1 MPSLVVRKNVRHDV
15 ALRAAVSI
23 TGYCTDIVRL
33 SPAANAPT
41 GWLDLDCVDLSLGGV
56 GFASP
61 VFFPRQTKL
70 KVKLFSPSESNKVIL
85 ECVCVVRRV
94 IMTDGRPAYH
104 LGTSFDDMSE
114 EMRVKAEQ
122 LLAMVIE
129 Q

>member
-70 KVKLFSPSESNKVIL
+70 KVKVFSPSESTKVIL

>member
-114 EMRVKAEQ
+114 EMRLKAEQ

>member
-1 MPSLVVRKNVRHDV
+1 MASLVVRKNVRHDV
-15 ALRAAVSI
+15 ALNAAVRL
-23 TGYCTDIVRL
+23 TGDSADIVRL
-33 SPAANAPT
+33 SPAANVPS
-41 GWLDLDCVDLSLGGV
+41 GWLELDCVDLSLGGV
-56 GFASP
+56 GFATP

-70 KVKLFSPSESNKVIL
+70 AVKLYSPTDKNKVIL

-104 LGTSFDDMSE
+104 LGTSYDDMSE
-114 EMRVKAEQ
+114 EMRVKAEE